1 MTDSII
7 ENKYNF
13 IPAIS
18 IVTVNYNNKTGL
30 EQTIVSVL
38 SQNSADF
45 EFIIIDGGST
55 DESLDIIKNNNDNI
69 SYWVSEKDG
78 GIYNAMNKGIARATG
93 DYLVFLNSGDCFVND
108 SILSECLAVMT
119 NNPLVDIFYGDV
131 EVGNRAELMPY
142 VHKHPAQLTIGF
154 FADDTINHQ
163 ASFIR
168 SSLFT
173 EFGSYLEQYKLA
185 SDYWFFLS
193 CFIRGKVFQYLEST
207 IVLYNFD
214 GVSASN
220 GFREYKGEQK
230 TIWDKVVPAYTK
242 SLFLDK
248 ERLLKENNDY
258 KQLVSY
264 KIVKIAL
271 NLNSGWQI
279 FRKYFS

>member
-1 MTDSII
+1 MNTFISII
-7 ENKYNF
+7 T
-13 IPAIS
+13 I
-18 IVTVNYNNKTGL
+18 NYNNKSDL
-30 EQTIVSVL
+30 LKTIESVL
-38 SQNSADF
+38 GQESDKF
-45 EFIIIDGGST
+45 EYVIIDGGST
-55 DESLDIIKNNNDNI
+55 DGSVALLEENTDKIN
-69 SYWVSEKDG
+69 YWVSEKDG
-78 GIYNAMNKGIARATG
+78 GIYNAMNKGIAKATG
-93 DYLVFLNSGDCFVND
+93 EYLMFLNSGDCFVND
-108 SILSECLAVMT
+108 FILSECLAVMT
-119 NNPLVDIFYGDV
+119 KNPLVDIFYGDV

-168 SSLFT
+168 SSLFK

-193 CFIRGKVFQYLEST
+193 CFIRGKVFQYLELT

-230 TIWDKVVPAYTK
+230 TIWDKVVPAYIK

-248 ERLLKENNDY
+248 ERLLKENNNY

-264 KIVKIAL
+264 KMVKIAL
-271 NLNSGWQI
+271 ILNSRWQM